1 MLAGILGFVFG
12 SLQVIGPAVS
22 QEAPE
27 YVGTFQG
34 TKWYI
39 SEYKGGSP
47 GPGFLHLMLLNLR
60 RQGSMVHY
68 LLSAVKNN
76 IPSTSRRTD
85 RSRPTKALH
94 GNFLEGIVKSVLAM
108 SPLGRV
114 HPDIIK
120 IIR

>member
-1 MLAGILGFVFG
+1 MLVHFKEQ
-12 SLQVIGPAVS
+12 S
-22 QEAPE
+22 
-27 YVGTFQG
+27 GTFLN
-34 TKWYI
+34 I
-39 SEYKGGSP
+39 RADRRARV
-47 GPGFLHLMLLNLR
+47 FLHLMLLNLR